1 MHLLKCL
8 LLSLS
13 LGVGVSHCR
22 IALGSSS
29 TLGRTGSP
37 DCNTFA
43 VKKKFYRPTQTPIFG
58 TRLEV
63 NLLEQRFAVDLSKK
77 AKQQRQKRV
86 NASCSCFCLPS
97 FTLGSCQAE
106 AVQVEGWLRAERC
119 GAGPRKS
126 GGAGGRPG
134 QGGAGKQRATPPPP
148 AGAAGM
154 AQASEC
160 RNSLLYY
167 YSVKFAL
174 STYATLFS
182 VGARVYLLSYWHG
195 PHGASPM
202 GLIRLSSVNISSFE
216 VSNPCG
222 KIRCHGCCKVSCA
235 LN

>member
-1 MHLLKCL
+1 MNGG
-8 LLSLS
+8 LLSISARKPNSKGRKGLTPAARASAFPLS
-13 LGVGVSHCR
+13 RWVPARRKQFKLKAGCAQSGAVRVR
-22 IALGSSS
+22 ANRAVLEGSRGREGLASS
-29 TLGRTGSP
+29 
-37 DCNTFA
+37 
-43 VKKKFYRPTQTPIFG
+43 
-58 TRLEV
+58 
-63 NLLEQRFAVDLSKK
+63 EQ
-77 AKQQRQKRV
+77 
-86 NASCSCFCLPS
+86 
-97 FTLGSCQAE
+97 
-106 AVQVEGWLRAERC
+106 
-119 GAGPRKS
+119 
-126 GGAGGRPG
+126 
-134 QGGAGKQRATPPPP
+134 PPPP